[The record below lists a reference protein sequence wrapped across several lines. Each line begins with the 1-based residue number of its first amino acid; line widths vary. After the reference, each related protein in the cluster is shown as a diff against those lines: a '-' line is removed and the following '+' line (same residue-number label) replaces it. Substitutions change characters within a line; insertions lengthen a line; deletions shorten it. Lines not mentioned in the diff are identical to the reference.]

1 MKDFLN
7 FKKMVT
13 PVVIQFLFWIGVIAC
28 VIAGLIGLRQS
39 ALQGILTLLVGPLI
53 VRIYCELLIVIFSIN
68 DTLTEMKN
76 LLKRG
81 SESQRAE
88 NRTSELE
95 CALHNAFFKR
105 AIRVHSVLTFDK
117 EEQWIE
123 SKEES
128 SRGIGLCWSF
138 YV

>member
-28 VIAGLIGLRQS
+28 VIAGLIGLRHS

-81 SESQRAE
+81 SE
-88 NRTSELE
+88 
-95 CALHNAFFKR
+95 
-105 AIRVHSVLTFDK
+105 
-117 EEQWIE
+117 
-123 SKEES
+123 
-128 SRGIGLCWSF
+128 
-138 YV
+138 